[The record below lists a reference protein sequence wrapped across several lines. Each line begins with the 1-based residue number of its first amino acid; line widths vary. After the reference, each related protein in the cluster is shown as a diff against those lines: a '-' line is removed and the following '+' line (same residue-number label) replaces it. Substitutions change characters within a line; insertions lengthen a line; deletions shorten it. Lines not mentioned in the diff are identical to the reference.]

1 MLQRRFLTALAFSL
15 VASGALAQEW
25 PTGTTRIVTP
35 FAAGGA
41 ADTVSRAL
49 AQRLQEQLKNTVI
62 VENRTGA
69 GGNLGSEAVAKAA
82 PDGTTFLFGSDHL
95 TISKALY
102 PRLTYDTFKDLVPV
116 VLVSTGPHVL
126 LAHPSVPVNNVK
138 ELIAL
143 AKREPGKHAYAS
155 AGTGTAQHLFGEM
168 FKRAAGIDLIHVPY
182 KGGAP
187 AIQDLI
193 GGQVGL
199 GVIGLPPVVSHI
211 AQGRLKALAVTS
223 AARSPL
229 LPEVPSIQEFLP
241 GLSSVQ
247 WLGLFAP
254 AGTDPKVIGRLR
266 EEVGKALTHPEMKQ
280 RLTQIGA
287 TAADLGPAEFAKFM
301 QQDYDAWA
309 KVIKESGIKVD

>member
-1 MLQRRFLTALAFSL
+1 MLHRRFVAAAAFCLA
-15 VASGALAQEW
+15 ASGALADDW
-25 PTGTTRIVTP
+25 PGGTVRIVNP
-35 FAAGGA
+35 FPAGGA

-49 AQRLQEQLKNTVI
+49 AQRLQDQMRSNFI

-69 GGNLGSEAVAKAA
+69 GGNVGSEVVAKAP
-82 PDGTTFLFGSDHL
+82 PDGTMFLFGSDHL

-102 PRLTYDTFKDLVPV
+102 PRLTYDTFKELVPI

-126 LAHPSVPVNNVK
+126 LAHPSLPVNSAK
-138 ELIAL
+138 ELIEL

-187 AIQDLI
+187 AIQDLL

-199 GVIGLPPVVSHI
+199 GVLGLPPVVNHI

-223 AARSPL
+223 TSRTPL
-229 LPEVPSIQEFLP
+229 LPDVPSIHEILP
-241 GLSSVQ
+241 GLTSVQ

-254 AGTDPKVIGRLR
+254 TGTDQKVIDRLR
-266 EEVGKALTHPEMKQ
+266 AEVGKALKHPEMQQK
-280 RLTQIGA
+280 LSQIGA
-287 TAADLGPAEFAKFM
+287 SAADLGPAEFRKFM
-301 QQDYDAWA
+301 QQDYEAWS
-309 KVIKESGIKVD
+309 KVIKESAIKVD